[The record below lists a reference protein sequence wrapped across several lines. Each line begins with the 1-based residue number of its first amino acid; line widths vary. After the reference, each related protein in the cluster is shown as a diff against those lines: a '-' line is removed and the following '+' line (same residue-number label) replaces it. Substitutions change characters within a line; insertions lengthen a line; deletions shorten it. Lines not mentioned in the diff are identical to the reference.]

1 MSGTLR
7 TITLLLMTAR
17 SKPYCTI
24 IVFLPA
30 RRLARVE
37 AEMRFLQVPFLLMLS
52 GLPSEGQEQAQE
64 QPMDVGR
71 GVICSTAQQIER
83 FVALESEGRE
93 AAVALRTV
101 NDEVQNATA
110 CSLALVMFSGSK
122 SIGQLAVKGKPVSI
136 LEITVHAFGNGSAW
150 KQTPAIVQY
159 TVVAEKGMMI

>member
-7 TITLLLMTAR
+7 TITLLLMTAK
-17 SKPYCTI
+17 SKPYCTML
-24 IVFLPA
+24 VFLPA

-52 GLPSEGQEQAQE
+52 CLPSEGQERAQE
-64 QPMDVGR
+64 QAMDVGR
-71 GVICSTAQQIER
+71 GVICNTVQQIER

-93 AAVALRTV
+93 DAVALRTV

-110 CSLALVMFSGSK
+110 CNLALVTFSGSK

-136 LEITVHAFGNGSAW
+136 LEITVHAFGNGSVW
-150 KQTPAIVQY
+150 RQIPAIVQY
-159 TVVAEKGMMI
+159 TVAAEKGMII